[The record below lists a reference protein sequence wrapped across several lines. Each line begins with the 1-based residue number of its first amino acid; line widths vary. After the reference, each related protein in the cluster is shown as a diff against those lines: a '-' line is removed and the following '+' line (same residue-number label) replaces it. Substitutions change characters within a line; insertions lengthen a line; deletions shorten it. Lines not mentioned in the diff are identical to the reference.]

1 LLSPEPEPPPA
12 LPPPEAFGFLVS
24 AAPPVFEAPPER
36 PPAPAEP
43 SSRPPSFAPP
53 LDDGGTRAT
62 VSSLVHAETSSVTTT
77 QKLDGVESP
86 RRIAIVSNAPAFR
99 VTQ

>member
-1 LLSPEPEPPPA
+1 
-12 LPPPEAFGFLVS
+12 LPPPEAFGFVFS
-24 AAPPVFEAPPER
+24 SAPPALEA